1 MEVVMKT
8 MTLLVAAVVAV
19 SPAAIS
25 AQRGSPGGPKG
36 SMPMNHPMPHT
47 TGSTHGTGWD
57 HMNGPTSTGQPGF
70 ECEDV
75 RPGQAA
81 SAPGSAFNVEGRAGT
96 RYAGEQPQNSRNTAS
111 ISQYDTA
118 CLHQPQH

>member
-1 MEVVMKT
+1 MKA
-8 MTLLVAAVVAV
+8 MTLMVAIVVAV

-25 AQRGSPGGPKG
+25 AQRGSHGGPTG
-36 SMPMNHPMPHT
+36 SMPMNHSMPHT
-47 TGSTHGTGWD
+47 MGSTHGTGWN

-75 RPGQAA
+75 RPGQSA
-81 SAPGSAFNVEGRAGT
+81 SAPGSAFNEDGRAGT

>member
-1 MEVVMKT
+1 MKT
-8 MTLLVAAVVAV
+8 MTLLTACVLVM
-19 SPAAIS
+19 SPALAA
-25 AQRGSPGGPKG
+25 AQRGSHG
-36 SMPMNHPMPHT
+36 PMNHAMPGAHSQ
-47 TGSTHGTGWD
+47 GSTHGVGWD

-81 SAPGSAFNVEGRAGT
+81 SAPGSAFNEDGVAGT

-111 ISQYDTA
+111 VSQYDTA
-118 CLHQPQH
+118 CLHQPQR

>member
-25 AQRGSPGGPKG
+25 AQRGSPGGPKD
-36 SMPMNHPMPHT
+36 SMPMNHPM
-47 TGSTHGTGWD
+47 GSTTHGTGWD